1 MLDVLR
7 DLPVAQMA
15 TLVCI
20 VFVGITWVGAI
31 FIRPFFRVLVRSQPD
46 LNTLLGNFVSI
57 YGVFYGILMGLLAVA
72 AYQNKAEVEQAISSE
87 ATSLGALF
95 RNVSAYPEDVRRPI
109 QETIEEYTR
118 FVIEEEW
125 PRMRQGEL
133 ARGGMPLINRLQEQI
148 SAYNPATSGQYILH
162 QEATQQ
168 FYRFFE
174 LRSVRLYSATTG
186 IPGIMW
192 YVVLLGALLSIFL
205 VWLFDMSLIAE
216 FFLGGLMSFFIGTM
230 ISLILV
236 LDRPLRGEFGISPE
250 VFQLLLRFIND
261 MLGQPAG

>member
-125 PRMRQGEL
+125 PRMRQGET
-133 ARGGMPLINRLQEQI
+133 
-148 SAYNPATSGQYILH
+148 SAA
-162 QEATQQ
+162 AVC
-168 FYRFFE
+168 R
-174 LRSVRLYSATTG
+174 
-186 IPGIMW
+186 
-192 YVVLLGALLSIFL
+192 
-205 VWLFDMSLIAE
+205 
-216 FFLGGLMSFFIGTM
+216 
-230 ISLILV
+230 
-236 LDRPLRGEFGISPE
+236 
-250 VFQLLLRFIND
+250 
-261 MLGQPAG
+261 

>member
-1 MLDVLR
+1 MIEVLR

-15 TLVCI
+15 TVVCI
-20 VFVGITWVGAI
+20 AFVGITWVGAI
-31 FIRPFFRVLVRSQPD
+31 FVRPFFRLLVRSQPD

-72 AYQNKAEVEQAISSE
+72 AYQNQAEVEQAISSE

-95 RNVSAYPEDVRRPI
+95 RSVSAYPEDVRRPI
-109 QETIEEYTR
+109 QETIRTYTQ
-118 FVIEEEW
+118 FVIEDEW
-125 PRMRQGEL
+125 PAMRQGQFI
-133 ARGGMPLINRLQEQI
+133 RSGMPLINRLQEQL
-148 SAYNPATSGQYILH
+148 SAYEPATWGQYVLH

-168 FYRFFE
+168 FYRFYE
-174 LRSVRLYSATTG
+174 LRAVRLYSATTG

-192 YVVLLGALLSIFL
+192 YVVLLGALVTIFL
-205 VWLFDMSLIAE
+205 VWLFEMSLIAQ

-236 LDRPLRGEFGISPE
+236 LDRPLRGDFGIGPR